1 MSVKRVQLQRW
12 GGIKMTTAKK
22 LEKPILSAYCLFV
35 IILYNLG
42 LYFYI
47 QDNCIEYRL
56 LVNN

>member
-1 MSVKRVQLQRW
+1 
-12 GGIKMTTAKK
+12 MTTAKK